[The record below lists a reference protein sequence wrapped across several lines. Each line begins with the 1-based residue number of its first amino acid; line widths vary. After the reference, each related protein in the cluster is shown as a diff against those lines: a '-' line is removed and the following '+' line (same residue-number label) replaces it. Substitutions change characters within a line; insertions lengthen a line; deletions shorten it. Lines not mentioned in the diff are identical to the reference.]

1 MRQNRI
7 EEVLKA
13 IADNKARYAKVIDA
27 LRRNRDYSD
36 AGRNNLGDQEWKR
49 ATQKHESLKDELEEA
64 LTNERARLER
74 QAFNAPR
81 GNETAYRDAIAKA
94 SSFTETSARE
104 KAIQLAIKTSDTVM
118 LRALAAVSHS
128 HSEPGW
134 STVRRAAEFDK
145 DVSALVDF
153 EKEYGV
159 LRDKSQMAFA
169 AYRSAPSKPNFPA
182 ERRNEPERI
191 ERNPDGTR
199 VW

>member
-1 MRQNRI
+1 MRSNRI

-13 IADNKARYAKVIDA
+13 IADNKTRYAKAIDA

-36 AGRNNLGDQEWKR
+36 AGRDNLADQEWKR
-49 ATQKHESLKDELEEA
+49 AKQKHESLKDELEEA
-64 LTNERARLER
+64 LASERARLER

-81 GNETAYRDAIAKA
+81 GNETAYRDAISRA
-94 SSFTETSARE
+94 SSFTDTSSRE

-128 HSEPGW
+128 QNEPGW
-134 STVRRAAEFDK
+134 NTVRRAAEFDR
-145 DVSALVDF
+145 DISALVDF
-153 EKEYGV
+153 EKEHGV
-159 LRDKSQMAFA
+159 LRDKAQMAFA
-169 AYRSAPSKPNFPA
+169 PYRSAPSKPNFPA

-199 VW
+199 AW